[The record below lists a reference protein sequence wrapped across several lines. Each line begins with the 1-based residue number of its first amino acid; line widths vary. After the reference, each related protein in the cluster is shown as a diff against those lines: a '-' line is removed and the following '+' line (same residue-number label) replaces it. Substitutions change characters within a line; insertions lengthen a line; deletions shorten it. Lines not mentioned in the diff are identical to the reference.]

1 MGYGAESSFVGIV
14 AAVVGIVLILTVVL
28 RMWKKVPQDKAGVVT
43 GMKKRVITGGG
54 GLVIPVFE
62 RIDYISL
69 GNIPLS
75 VATRSSLSSQ
85 GVPISVITTAVIK
98 VRNEKGSILTAIEQF
113 TGRNEKE
120 IIDNIQGTAIA
131 VLEGKLREI
140 IATMTVEELYQKREE
155 FSSRV
160 QEVVGTELG
169 NMGLEV
175 KNFTITDISDENG
188 YIKALGDG
196 MIAQR
201 KKDAEIQK
209 AEAARDMQIKTSQAR
224 QEGESAKLKAEADIA
239 QAAKD
244 KAVLEANYMQ
254 EQQTAQA
261 KAELAHDIQSN
272 ITQKDVI
279 QAQMDAEL
287 LKQQRQKEI
296 AEAQIQV
303 QIASEQKNIEL
314 AQKQAERTKESLR
327 VTIVEPAN
335 AEKAKQMADA
345 DAEKY
350 RKIAEAEAR
359 AESRKVEA
367 QAEAE
372 AIALK
377 AQAEADA
384 IAKTGIAE
392 AEATK
397 AKGIAEAEAMEKKAE
412 AYEKYGQA
420 AMMEMLVKVLPQ
432 MAEQVAKPL
441 QSIDKVTIIDSG
453 DTANG
458 SGVGQMGGYVPS
470 VLAKTIES
478 IKETTGFAHRLL
490 SPKHHV
496 DKVYEAIVKGKIAD
510 KYVEEF
516 AKGLY
521 VDSEFTA
528 MPAELKIISYDDNS
542 DSTHINITI
551 REGKYH
557 QIKRMFTAI
566 GSEVLFLKRLSMGG
580 ITLDRKLATG
590 SYRVLT
596 DDEIAILKDF

>member
-1 MGYGAESSFVGIV
+1 MGYGTESSLFGIV
-14 AAVVGIVLILTVVL
+14 AAVLGIVLILTVVL

-98 VRNEKGSILTAIEQF
+98 VRNEKNSILTAIEQF

-261 KAELAHDIQSN
+261 
-272 ITQKDVI
+272 
-279 QAQMDAEL
+279 
-287 LKQQRQKEI
+287 
-296 AEAQIQV
+296 
-303 QIASEQKNIEL
+303 
-314 AQKQAERTKESLR
+314 
-327 VTIVEPAN
+327 
-335 AEKAKQMADA
+335 
-345 DAEKY
+345 
-350 RKIAEAEAR
+350 R
-359 AESRKVEA
+359 AESKKVEA

-372 AIALK
+372 AIAIK

-441 QSIDKVTIIDSG
+441 QSIDKVTIIDST
-453 DTANG
+453 DSSNG

-478 IKETTGFAHRLL
+478 IKETTGFDITDVMKANTIQAKTDRNI
-490 SPKHHV
+490 SV
-496 DKVYEAIVKGKIAD
+496 DG
-510 KYVEEF
+510 
-516 AKGLY
+516 
-521 VDSEFTA
+521 VDGVS
-528 MPAELKIISYDDNS
+528 
-542 DSTHINITI
+542 NITI
-551 REGKYH
+551 NNDK
-557 QIKRMFTAI
+557 
-566 GSEVLFLKRLSMGG
+566 SELSN
-580 ITLDRKLATG
+580 
-590 SYRVLT
+590 
-596 DDEIAILKDF
+596 

>member
-1 MGYGAESSFVGIV
+1 MGYGAESSIVGIV
-14 AAVVGIVLILTVVL
+14 AAVIGIVLILTVVL

-98 VRNEKGSILTAIEQF
+98 VRNEKNSILTAIEQF

-350 RKIAEAEAR
+350 RKIAEAQAR

-372 AIALK
+372 AIAIK

-384 IAKTGIAE
+384 ISKT
-392 AEATK
+392 
-397 AKGIAEAEAMEKKAE
+397 GIAEAEAMEKKAE

-478 IKETTGFAHRLL
+478 IKETTGFDITDVMKANTIQAKTDRNI
-490 SPKHHV
+490 SV
-496 DKVYEAIVKGKIAD
+496 DGMEGV
-510 KYVEEF
+510 
-516 AKGLY
+516 
-521 VDSEFTA
+521 S
-528 MPAELKIISYDDNS
+528 
-542 DSTHINITI
+542 NITI
-551 REGKYH
+551 NNKE
-557 QIKRMFTAI
+557 
-566 GSEVLFLKRLSMGG
+566 S
-580 ITLDRKLATG
+580 
-590 SYRVLT
+590 
-596 DDEIAILKDF
+596 

>member
-1 MGYGAESSFVGIV
+1 MGYGTESSLFGIV
-14 AAVVGIVLILTVVL
+14 AAVLGIVLILTVVL

-98 VRNEKGSILTAIEQF
+98 VRNEKNSILTAIEQF

-140 IATMTVEELYQKREE
+140 IA
-155 FSSRV
+155 
-160 QEVVGTELG
+160 
-169 NMGLEV
+169 
-175 KNFTITDISDENG
+175 TITDISDENG

-279 QAQMDAEL
+279 QAQMDAEI

-335 AEKAKQMADA
+335 A
-345 DAEKY
+345 
-350 RKIAEAEAR
+350 
-359 AESRKVEA
+359 
-367 QAEAE
+367 
-372 AIALK
+372 
-377 AQAEADA
+377 
-384 IAKTGIAE
+384 
-392 AEATK
+392 
-397 AKGIAEAEAMEKKAE
+397 
-412 AYEKYGQA
+412 
-420 AMMEMLVKVLPQ
+420 
-432 MAEQVAKPL
+432 
-441 QSIDKVTIIDSG
+441 
-453 DTANG
+453 
-458 SGVGQMGGYVPS
+458 
-470 VLAKTIES
+470 
-478 IKETTGFAHRLL
+478 
-490 SPKHHV
+490 
-496 DKVYEAIVKGKIAD
+496 
-510 KYVEEF
+510 
-516 AKGLY
+516 
-521 VDSEFTA
+521 
-528 MPAELKIISYDDNS
+528 
-542 DSTHINITI
+542 
-551 REGKYH
+551 
-557 QIKRMFTAI
+557 
-566 GSEVLFLKRLSMGG
+566 
-580 ITLDRKLATG
+580 
-590 SYRVLT
+590 
-596 DDEIAILKDF
+596 

>member
-1 MGYGAESSFVGIV
+1 
-14 AAVVGIVLILTVVL
+14 
-28 RMWKKVPQDKAGVVT
+28 
-43 GMKKRVITGGG
+43 
-54 GLVIPVFE
+54 
-62 RIDYISL
+62 
-69 GNIPLS
+69 
-75 VATRSSLSSQ
+75 
-85 GVPISVITTAVIK
+85 
-98 VRNEKGSILTAIEQF
+98 
-113 TGRNEKE
+113 
-120 IIDNIQGTAIA
+120 
-131 VLEGKLREI
+131 
-140 IATMTVEELYQKREE
+140 
-155 FSSRV
+155 
-160 QEVVGTELG
+160 
-169 NMGLEV
+169 
-175 KNFTITDISDENG
+175 
-188 YIKALGDG
+188 
-196 MIAQR
+196 
-201 KKDAEIQK
+201 
-209 AEAARDMQIKTSQAR
+209 MQIKTSQAR

-335 AEKAKQMADA
+335 AETAKQMADA

-350 RKIAEAEAR
+350 RQIAQAQAR
-359 AESRKVEA
+359 AESKKVA

-372 AIALK
+372 AIAIK

-441 QSIDKVTIIDSG
+441 QSIDKVTIIDST
-453 DTANG
+453 DSSNG

-478 IKETTGFAHRLL
+478 IKETTGFDITDVMKANTIQAKTDRNI
-490 SPKHHV
+490 SV
-496 DKVYEAIVKGKIAD
+496 DG
-510 KYVEEF
+510 
-516 AKGLY
+516 
-521 VDSEFTA
+521 VDGVS
-528 MPAELKIISYDDNS
+528 
-542 DSTHINITI
+542 NITI
-551 REGKYH
+551 NNDK
-557 QIKRMFTAI
+557 
-566 GSEVLFLKRLSMGG
+566 SELSN
-580 ITLDRKLATG
+580 
-590 SYRVLT
+590 
-596 DDEIAILKDF
+596 

>member
-1 MGYGAESSFVGIV
+1 
-14 AAVVGIVLILTVVL
+14 
-28 RMWKKVPQDKAGVVT
+28 
-43 GMKKRVITGGG
+43 MKPI
-54 GLVIPVFE
+54 IC
-62 RIDYISL
+62 
-69 GNIPLS
+69 
-75 VATRSSLSSQ
+75 RSS
-85 GVPISVITTAVIK
+85 
-98 VRNEKGSILTAIEQF
+98 
-113 TGRNEKE
+113 
-120 IIDNIQGTAIA
+120 
-131 VLEGKLREI
+131 
-140 IATMTVEELYQKREE
+140 
-155 FSSRV
+155 
-160 QEVVGTELG
+160 
-169 NMGLEV
+169 
-175 KNFTITDISDENG
+175 
-188 YIKALGDG
+188 
-196 MIAQR
+196 
-201 KKDAEIQK
+201 
-209 AEAARDMQIKTSQAR
+209 R
-224 QEGESAKLKAEADIA
+224 Q
-239 QAAKD
+239 
-244 KAVLEANYMQ
+244 
-254 EQQTAQA
+254 
-261 KAELAHDIQSN
+261 
-272 ITQKDVI
+272 
-279 QAQMDAEL
+279 L

-478 IKETTGFAHRLL
+478 IKETTGFDITDVMKANTIQAKTDKNI
-490 SPKHHV
+490 SV
-496 DKVYEAIVKGKIAD
+496 D
-510 KYVEEF
+510 
-516 AKGLY
+516 GLEG
-521 VDSEFTA
+521 VS
-528 MPAELKIISYDDNS
+528 
-542 DSTHINITI
+542 NITI
-551 REGKYH
+551 NNKE
-557 QIKRMFTAI
+557 
-566 GSEVLFLKRLSMGG
+566 S
-580 ITLDRKLATG
+580 
-590 SYRVLT
+590 
-596 DDEIAILKDF
+596 

>member
-1 MGYGAESSFVGIV
+1 MGYGTESSLFGIV
-14 AAVVGIVLILTVVL
+14 AAVLGIVLILTVVL

-98 VRNEKGSILTAIEQF
+98 VRNEKNSILTAIEQF

-350 RKIAEAEAR
+350 RQIAQAQAR
-359 AESRKVEA
+359 AESKKVEAQA

-372 AIALK
+372 AIAIK

-441 QSIDKVTIIDSG
+441 QSIDKVTIIDST
-453 DTANG
+453 DSSNG

-478 IKETTGFAHRLL
+478 IKETTGFDITDVMKANTIQAKTDRNI
-490 SPKHHV
+490 SV
-496 DKVYEAIVKGKIAD
+496 DG
-510 KYVEEF
+510 
-516 AKGLY
+516 
-521 VDSEFTA
+521 VDGVS
-528 MPAELKIISYDDNS
+528 
-542 DSTHINITI
+542 NITI
-551 REGKYH
+551 NNDK
-557 QIKRMFTAI
+557 
-566 GSEVLFLKRLSMGG
+566 SELSN
-580 ITLDRKLATG
+580 
-590 SYRVLT
+590 
-596 DDEIAILKDF
+596 

>member
-1 MGYGAESSFVGIV
+1 MGYGTESSLFGIV
-14 AAVVGIVLILTVVL
+14 AAVLGIVLILTVVL

-98 VRNEKGSILTAIEQF
+98 VRNEKNSILTAIEQF

-345 DAEKY
+345 EKY
-350 RKIAEAEAR
+350 RQIAQAQAR
-359 AESRKVEA
+359 AESKKVEA

-372 AIALK
+372 AIAIK

-397 AKGIAEAEAMEKKAE
+397 AKGIAEVEAMEKKAE

-441 QSIDKVTIIDSG
+441 QSIDKVTIIDST
-453 DTANG
+453 DSSNG

-478 IKETTGFAHRLL
+478 IKETTGFDITDVMKANTIQAKTDRNI
-490 SPKHHV
+490 SV
-496 DKVYEAIVKGKIAD
+496 DG
-510 KYVEEF
+510 
-516 AKGLY
+516 
-521 VDSEFTA
+521 VDGVS
-528 MPAELKIISYDDNS
+528 
-542 DSTHINITI
+542 NITI
-551 REGKYH
+551 NNDK
-557 QIKRMFTAI
+557 
-566 GSEVLFLKRLSMGG
+566 SELSN
-580 ITLDRKLATG
+580 
-590 SYRVLT
+590 
-596 DDEIAILKDF
+596 

>member
-239 QAAKD
+239 QAAK
-244 KAVLEANYMQ
+244 

-478 IKETTGFAHRLL
+478 IKETTGFDITDVMKANTIQAKTDKNI
-490 SPKHHV
+490 SV
-496 DKVYEAIVKGKIAD
+496 D
-510 KYVEEF
+510 
-516 AKGLY
+516 GLEG
-521 VDSEFTA
+521 VS
-528 MPAELKIISYDDNS
+528 
-542 DSTHINITI
+542 NITI
-551 REGKYH
+551 NNKE
-557 QIKRMFTAI
+557 
-566 GSEVLFLKRLSMGG
+566 S
-580 ITLDRKLATG
+580 
-590 SYRVLT
+590 
-596 DDEIAILKDF
+596 

>member
-1 MGYGAESSFVGIV
+1 MGYGTESSLFGIV
-14 AAVVGIVLILTVVL
+14 AAVLGIVLILTVVL

-98 VRNEKGSILTAIEQF
+98 VRNEKNSILTAIEQF

-196 MIAQR
+196 MIDQR

-350 RKIAEAEAR
+350 RQIAQAR
-359 AESRKVEA
+359 AESKKVEA

-372 AIALK
+372 AIAIK

-441 QSIDKVTIIDSG
+441 QSIDKVTIIDST
-453 DTANG
+453 DSSNG

-478 IKETTGFAHRLL
+478 IKETTGFDITDVMKANTIQAKTDRNI
-490 SPKHHV
+490 SV
-496 DKVYEAIVKGKIAD
+496 DG
-510 KYVEEF
+510 
-516 AKGLY
+516 
-521 VDSEFTA
+521 VDGVS
-528 MPAELKIISYDDNS
+528 
-542 DSTHINITI
+542 NITI
-551 REGKYH
+551 NNDK
-557 QIKRMFTAI
+557 
-566 GSEVLFLKRLSMGG
+566 SELSN
-580 ITLDRKLATG
+580 
-590 SYRVLT
+590 
-596 DDEIAILKDF
+596 

>member
-1 MGYGAESSFVGIV
+1 MGYGTESSLFGIV
-14 AAVVGIVLILTVVL
+14 AAVLGIVLILTVVL

-98 VRNEKGSILTAIEQF
+98 VRNEKNSILTAIEQF

-303 QIASEQKNIEL
+303 QIASEQKKIEL

-350 RKIAEAEAR
+350 RQIAQAQAR
-359 AESRKVEA
+359 AESKKVE
-367 QAEAE
+367 
-372 AIALK
+372 

-441 QSIDKVTIIDSG
+441 QSIDKVTIIDST
-453 DTANG
+453 DSSNG

-478 IKETTGFAHRLL
+478 IKETTGFDITDVMKANTIQAKTDRNI
-490 SPKHHV
+490 SV
-496 DKVYEAIVKGKIAD
+496 DG
-510 KYVEEF
+510 
-516 AKGLY
+516 
-521 VDSEFTA
+521 VDGVS
-528 MPAELKIISYDDNS
+528 
-542 DSTHINITI
+542 NITI
-551 REGKYH
+551 NNDK
-557 QIKRMFTAI
+557 
-566 GSEVLFLKRLSMGG
+566 SELSN
-580 ITLDRKLATG
+580 
-590 SYRVLT
+590 
-596 DDEIAILKDF
+596 

>member
-1 MGYGAESSFVGIV
+1 MGYGTESSLFGIV
-14 AAVVGIVLILTVVL
+14 AAVLGIVLILTVVL

-98 VRNEKGSILTAIEQF
+98 VRNEKNSILTAIEQF

-188 YIKALGDG
+188 YIKAPGDG

-279 QAQMDAEL
+279 QAHAEL

-350 RKIAEAEAR
+350 RQIAQAQAR
-359 AESRKVEA
+359 AESKKVEA

-372 AIALK
+372 AIAIK

-441 QSIDKVTIIDSG
+441 QSIDKVTIIDST
-453 DTANG
+453 DSSNG

-478 IKETTGFAHRLL
+478 IKETTGFDITDVMKANTIQAKTDRNI
-490 SPKHHV
+490 SV
-496 DKVYEAIVKGKIAD
+496 DG
-510 KYVEEF
+510 
-516 AKGLY
+516 
-521 VDSEFTA
+521 VDGVS
-528 MPAELKIISYDDNS
+528 
-542 DSTHINITI
+542 NITI
-551 REGKYH
+551 NNDK
-557 QIKRMFTAI
+557 
-566 GSEVLFLKRLSMGG
+566 SELSN
-580 ITLDRKLATG
+580 
-590 SYRVLT
+590 
-596 DDEIAILKDF
+596 

>member
-1 MGYGAESSFVGIV
+1 MGYGTESSLFGIV
-14 AAVVGIVLILTVVL
+14 AAVLGIVLILTVVL

-98 VRNEKGSILTAIEQF
+98 VRNEKNSILTAIEQF

-350 RKIAEAEAR
+350 RQIAQAQAR
-359 AESRKVEA
+359 AESKKVEA

-372 AIALK
+372 AIAIK

-384 IAKTGIAE
+384 IAKT
-392 AEATK
+392 
-397 AKGIAEAEAMEKKAE
+397 GIAEAEAMEKKAE

-441 QSIDKVTIIDSG
+441 QSIDKVTIIDST
-453 DTANG
+453 DSSNG

-470 VLAKTIES
+470 VLAKKIES
-478 IKETTGFAHRLL
+478 IKETTGFDITDVMKANTIQAKTDRNI
-490 SPKHHV
+490 SV
-496 DKVYEAIVKGKIAD
+496 DG
-510 KYVEEF
+510 
-516 AKGLY
+516 
-521 VDSEFTA
+521 VDGVS
-528 MPAELKIISYDDNS
+528 
-542 DSTHINITI
+542 NITI
-551 REGKYH
+551 NNDK
-557 QIKRMFTAI
+557 
-566 GSEVLFLKRLSMGG
+566 SELSN
-580 ITLDRKLATG
+580 
-590 SYRVLT
+590 
-596 DDEIAILKDF
+596 

>member
-1 MGYGAESSFVGIV
+1 MGYGTESSLFGIV
-14 AAVVGIVLILTVVL
+14 AAVLGIVLILTVVL

-98 VRNEKGSILTAIEQF
+98 VRNEKNSILTAIEQF

-350 RKIAEAEAR
+350 RQIAQAR
-359 AESRKVEA
+359 AESKKVEA

-372 AIALK
+372 AIAIK

-441 QSIDKVTIIDSG
+441 QSIDKVTIIDST
-453 DTANG
+453 DSSNG

-478 IKETTGFAHRLL
+478 IKETTGFDITDVMKANTIQAKTDRNI
-490 SPKHHV
+490 SV
-496 DKVYEAIVKGKIAD
+496 DG
-510 KYVEEF
+510 
-516 AKGLY
+516 
-521 VDSEFTA
+521 VDGVS
-528 MPAELKIISYDDNS
+528 
-542 DSTHINITI
+542 NITI
-551 REGKYH
+551 NNDK
-557 QIKRMFTAI
+557 
-566 GSEVLFLKRLSMGG
+566 SELSN
-580 ITLDRKLATG
+580 
-590 SYRVLT
+590 
-596 DDEIAILKDF
+596 

>member
-1 MGYGAESSFVGIV
+1 MGYGTESSLFGIV
-14 AAVVGIVLILTVVL
+14 AAVLGIVLILTVVL

-98 VRNEKGSILTAIEQF
+98 VRNEKNSILTAIEQF

-350 RKIAEAEAR
+350 RQIAQAQAR
-359 AESRKVEA
+359 AESKKVE
-367 QAEAE
+367 
-372 AIALK
+372 

-441 QSIDKVTIIDSG
+441 QSIDKVTIIDST
-453 DTANG
+453 DSSNG
-458 SGVGQMGGYVPS
+458 SGVGQIGGYVPS

-478 IKETTGFAHRLL
+478 IKETTGFDITDVMKANTIQAKTDRNI
-490 SPKHHV
+490 SV
-496 DKVYEAIVKGKIAD
+496 DG
-510 KYVEEF
+510 
-516 AKGLY
+516 
-521 VDSEFTA
+521 VDGVS
-528 MPAELKIISYDDNS
+528 
-542 DSTHINITI
+542 NITI
-551 REGKYH
+551 NNDK
-557 QIKRMFTAI
+557 
-566 GSEVLFLKRLSMGG
+566 SELSN
-580 ITLDRKLATG
+580 
-590 SYRVLT
+590 
-596 DDEIAILKDF
+596 

>member
-1 MGYGAESSFVGIV
+1 MGYGTESSLFGIV
-14 AAVVGIVLILTVVL
+14 AAVLGIVLILTVVL

-98 VRNEKGSILTAIEQF
+98 VRNEKNSILTAIEQF

-350 RKIAEAEAR
+350 RQIAQAQAR
-359 AESRKVEA
+359 AESKKVEA

-372 AIALK
+372 AIAIK

-420 AMMEMLVKVLPQ
+420 AMMEMIVKVLPQ

-441 QSIDKVTIIDSG
+441 QSIDKVTIIDST
-453 DTANG
+453 DSSNG

-478 IKETTGFAHRLL
+478 IKETTGFDITDVMKANTIQAKTDRNI
-490 SPKHHV
+490 SV
-496 DKVYEAIVKGKIAD
+496 DG
-510 KYVEEF
+510 
-516 AKGLY
+516 
-521 VDSEFTA
+521 VDGVS
-528 MPAELKIISYDDNS
+528 
-542 DSTHINITI
+542 NITI
-551 REGKYH
+551 NNDK
-557 QIKRMFTAI
+557 
-566 GSEVLFLKRLSMGG
+566 SELSN
-580 ITLDRKLATG
+580 
-590 SYRVLT
+590 
-596 DDEIAILKDF
+596 

>member
-1 MGYGAESSFVGIV
+1 MGYGTESSLFGIV
-14 AAVVGIVLILTVVL
+14 AAVLGIVLILTVVL

-98 VRNEKGSILTAIEQF
+98 VRNEKNSILTAIEQF

-254 EQQTAQA
+254 EPLPASLSHLSCGCCLGCCYAGLVVAVSFFHSFLNGFDNFLSFLRCGTFRNPHSQIGYFCRMT
-261 KAELAHDIQSN
+261 LF
-272 ITQKDVI
+272 
-279 QAQMDAEL
+279 L
-287 LKQQRQKEI
+287 LKVFYDRQAFDNQHAKC
-296 AEAQIQV
+296 ADDCSVWQVVPGEA
-303 QIASEQKNIEL
+303 
-314 AQKQAERTKESLR
+314 
-327 VTIVEPAN
+327 
-335 AEKAKQMADA
+335 
-345 DAEKY
+345 
-350 RKIAEAEAR
+350 
-359 AESRKVEA
+359 
-367 QAEAE
+367 
-372 AIALK
+372 
-377 AQAEADA
+377 
-384 IAKTGIAE
+384 
-392 AEATK
+392 
-397 AKGIAEAEAMEKKAE
+397 
-412 AYEKYGQA
+412 
-420 AMMEMLVKVLPQ
+420 
-432 MAEQVAKPL
+432 
-441 QSIDKVTIIDSG
+441 
-453 DTANG
+453 
-458 SGVGQMGGYVPS
+458 
-470 VLAKTIES
+470 
-478 IKETTGFAHRLL
+478 
-490 SPKHHV
+490 
-496 DKVYEAIVKGKIAD
+496 
-510 KYVEEF
+510 
-516 AKGLY
+516 
-521 VDSEFTA
+521 
-528 MPAELKIISYDDNS
+528 
-542 DSTHINITI
+542 
-551 REGKYH
+551 
-557 QIKRMFTAI
+557 
-566 GSEVLFLKRLSMGG
+566 
-580 ITLDRKLATG
+580 
-590 SYRVLT
+590 
-596 DDEIAILKDF
+596 

>member
-1 MGYGAESSFVGIV
+1 
-14 AAVVGIVLILTVVL
+14 
-28 RMWKKVPQDKAGVVT
+28 
-43 GMKKRVITGGG
+43 
-54 GLVIPVFE
+54 
-62 RIDYISL
+62 
-69 GNIPLS
+69 
-75 VATRSSLSSQ
+75 
-85 GVPISVITTAVIK
+85 
-98 VRNEKGSILTAIEQF
+98 
-113 TGRNEKE
+113 
-120 IIDNIQGTAIA
+120 
-131 VLEGKLREI
+131 
-140 IATMTVEELYQKREE
+140 
-155 FSSRV
+155 
-160 QEVVGTELG
+160 
-169 NMGLEV
+169 MGLEV

-350 RKIAEAEAR
+350 RQIAQAQAR
-359 AESRKVEA
+359 AESKKVEA

-372 AIALK
+372 AIAIK

-441 QSIDKVTIIDSG
+441 QSIDKVTIIDST
-453 DTANG
+453 DSSNG

-478 IKETTGFAHRLL
+478 IKETTGFDITDVMKANTIQAKTDRNISVDGVDGVSNIIINNDKSEL
-490 SPKHHV
+490 S
-496 DKVYEAIVKGKIAD
+496 
-510 KYVEEF
+510 
-516 AKGLY
+516 
-521 VDSEFTA
+521 
-528 MPAELKIISYDDNS
+528 N
-542 DSTHINITI
+542 
-551 REGKYH
+551 
-557 QIKRMFTAI
+557 
-566 GSEVLFLKRLSMGG
+566 
-580 ITLDRKLATG
+580 
-590 SYRVLT
+590 
-596 DDEIAILKDF
+596 

>member
-1 MGYGAESSFVGIV
+1 
-14 AAVVGIVLILTVVL
+14 
-28 RMWKKVPQDKAGVVT
+28 
-43 GMKKRVITGGG
+43 
-54 GLVIPVFE
+54 
-62 RIDYISL
+62 
-69 GNIPLS
+69 
-75 VATRSSLSSQ
+75 
-85 GVPISVITTAVIK
+85 
-98 VRNEKGSILTAIEQF
+98 
-113 TGRNEKE
+113 
-120 IIDNIQGTAIA
+120 
-131 VLEGKLREI
+131 
-140 IATMTVEELYQKREE
+140 
-155 FSSRV
+155 
-160 QEVVGTELG
+160 
-169 NMGLEV
+169 MGLEV

-350 RKIAEAEAR
+350 RKIAEAQAR

-372 AIALK
+372 AIAIK

-384 IAKTGIAE
+384 ISKTGIAE

-478 IKETTGFAHRLL
+478 IKETTGFDITDVMKANTIQAKTDRNI
-490 SPKHHV
+490 SV
-496 DKVYEAIVKGKIAD
+496 DGMEGV
-510 KYVEEF
+510 
-516 AKGLY
+516 
-521 VDSEFTA
+521 S
-528 MPAELKIISYDDNS
+528 
-542 DSTHINITI
+542 NITI
-551 REGKYH
+551 NNKE
-557 QIKRMFTAI
+557 
-566 GSEVLFLKRLSMGG
+566 S
-580 ITLDRKLATG
+580 
-590 SYRVLT
+590 
-596 DDEIAILKDF
+596 

>member
-1 MGYGAESSFVGIV
+1 MGNGAESSFVGIV

-201 KKDAEIQK
+201 KKDAEI
-209 AEAARDMQIKTSQAR
+209 QIKTSQAR

-478 IKETTGFAHRLL
+478 IKETTGFDITDVMKANTIQAKTDKNI
-490 SPKHHV
+490 SV
-496 DKVYEAIVKGKIAD
+496 D
-510 KYVEEF
+510 
-516 AKGLY
+516 GLEG
-521 VDSEFTA
+521 VS
-528 MPAELKIISYDDNS
+528 
-542 DSTHINITI
+542 NITI
-551 REGKYH
+551 NNKE
-557 QIKRMFTAI
+557 
-566 GSEVLFLKRLSMGG
+566 S
-580 ITLDRKLATG
+580 
-590 SYRVLT
+590 
-596 DDEIAILKDF
+596 

>member
-1 MGYGAESSFVGIV
+1 MGYGAESSIVGIV
-14 AAVVGIVLILTVVL
+14 AAVIGIVLILTVVL

-98 VRNEKGSILTAIEQF
+98 VRNEKNSILTAIEQF

-254 EQQTAQA
+254 EQQTA
-261 KAELAHDIQSN
+261 ELAHDIQSN

-350 RKIAEAEAR
+350 RQIAQAQAR
-359 AESRKVEA
+359 AESKKVEA

-372 AIALK
+372 SNRIVSESITPELIQMK
-377 AQAEADA
+377 
-384 IAKTGIAE
+384 E
-392 AEATK
+392 AEARLKHGWVTVNGADTVVTK
-397 AKGIAEAEAMEKKAE
+397 A
-412 AYEKYGQA
+412 
-420 AMMEMLVKVLPQ
+420 
-432 MAEQVAKPL
+432 
-441 QSIDKVTIIDSG
+441 D
-453 DTANG
+453 
-458 SGVGQMGGYVPS
+458 
-470 VLAKTIES
+470 
-478 IKETTGFAHRLL
+478 
-490 SPKHHV
+490 
-496 DKVYEAIVKGKIAD
+496 
-510 KYVEEF
+510 
-516 AKGLY
+516 
-521 VDSEFTA
+521 
-528 MPAELKIISYDDNS
+528 
-542 DSTHINITI
+542 
-551 REGKYH
+551 
-557 QIKRMFTAI
+557 
-566 GSEVLFLKRLSMGG
+566 
-580 ITLDRKLATG
+580 
-590 SYRVLT
+590 
-596 DDEIAILKDF
+596 

>member
-1 MGYGAESSFVGIV
+1 MGYGAESSIVGIV
-14 AAVVGIVLILTVVL
+14 AAVIGIVLILTVVL

-98 VRNEKGSILTAIEQF
+98 VRNEKNSILTAIEQF
-113 TGRNEKE
+113 TGRNEK
-120 IIDNIQGTAIA
+120 
-131 VLEGKLREI
+131 EI

-350 RKIAEAEAR
+350 RKIAEAQAR

-372 AIALK
+372 AIAIK

-384 IAKTGIAE
+384 ISKTGIAE

-478 IKETTGFAHRLL
+478 IKETTGFDITDVMKANTIQAKTDRNI
-490 SPKHHV
+490 SV
-496 DKVYEAIVKGKIAD
+496 DGMEGV
-510 KYVEEF
+510 
-516 AKGLY
+516 
-521 VDSEFTA
+521 S
-528 MPAELKIISYDDNS
+528 
-542 DSTHINITI
+542 NITI
-551 REGKYH
+551 NNKE
-557 QIKRMFTAI
+557 
-566 GSEVLFLKRLSMGG
+566 S
-580 ITLDRKLATG
+580 
-590 SYRVLT
+590 
-596 DDEIAILKDF
+596 

>member
-1 MGYGAESSFVGIV
+1 MGYGTESSLFGIV
-14 AAVVGIVLILTVVL
+14 AAVLGIVLILTVVL

-98 VRNEKGSILTAIEQF
+98 VRNEKNSILTAIEQF

-350 RKIAEAEAR
+350 RQIAQAQAR
-359 AESRKVEA
+359 AESKKVEA

-372 AIALK
+372 AI
-377 AQAEADA
+377 A

-441 QSIDKVTIIDSG
+441 QSIDKVTIIDST
-453 DTANG
+453 DSSNG

-478 IKETTGFAHRLL
+478 IKETTGFDITDVMKANTIQAKTDRNI
-490 SPKHHV
+490 SV
-496 DKVYEAIVKGKIAD
+496 DG
-510 KYVEEF
+510 
-516 AKGLY
+516 
-521 VDSEFTA
+521 VDGVS
-528 MPAELKIISYDDNS
+528 
-542 DSTHINITI
+542 NITI
-551 REGKYH
+551 NNDK
-557 QIKRMFTAI
+557 
-566 GSEVLFLKRLSMGG
+566 SELSN
-580 ITLDRKLATG
+580 
-590 SYRVLT
+590 
-596 DDEIAILKDF
+596 

>member
-1 MGYGAESSFVGIV
+1 MGYGTESSLFGIV
-14 AAVVGIVLILTVVL
+14 AAVLGIVLILTVVL

-98 VRNEKGSILTAIEQF
+98 VRNEKNSILTAIEQF

-160 QEVVGTELG
+160 QEVTELG

-350 RKIAEAEAR
+350 RQIAQAQAR
-359 AESRKVEA
+359 AESKKVEA

-372 AIALK
+372 AIAIK

-420 AMMEMLVKVLPQ
+420 AMM
-432 MAEQVAKPL
+432 
-441 QSIDKVTIIDSG
+441 VT
-453 DTANG
+453 
-458 SGVGQMGGYVPS
+458 
-470 VLAKTIES
+470 
-478 IKETTGFAHRLL
+478 R
-490 SPKHHV
+490 
-496 DKVYEAIVKGKIAD
+496 
-510 KYVEEF
+510 
-516 AKGLY
+516 
-521 VDSEFTA
+521 
-528 MPAELKIISYDDNS
+528 
-542 DSTHINITI
+542 
-551 REGKYH
+551 
-557 QIKRMFTAI
+557 
-566 GSEVLFLKRLSMGG
+566 
-580 ITLDRKLATG
+580 
-590 SYRVLT
+590 
-596 DDEIAILKDF
+596 

>member
-1 MGYGAESSFVGIV
+1 MGYGAESSIVGIV
-14 AAVVGIVLILTVVL
+14 AAVIGIVLILTVVL

-98 VRNEKGSILTAIEQF
+98 VRNEKNSILTAIEQF

-350 RKIAEAEAR
+350 RKIAEAQAR

-367 QAEAE
+367 QAEA
-372 AIALK
+372 
-377 AQAEADA
+377 DA
-384 IAKTGIAE
+384 ISKTGIAE

-458 SGVGQMGGYVPS
+458 SGVGQLNGQMEFIS

-478 IKETTGFAHRLL
+478 IKETTGFDITDVMKANTIQAKTDRNI
-490 SPKHHV
+490 SV
-496 DKVYEAIVKGKIAD
+496 DGMEGV
-510 KYVEEF
+510 
-516 AKGLY
+516 
-521 VDSEFTA
+521 S
-528 MPAELKIISYDDNS
+528 
-542 DSTHINITI
+542 NITI
-551 REGKYH
+551 NNKE
-557 QIKRMFTAI
+557 
-566 GSEVLFLKRLSMGG
+566 S
-580 ITLDRKLATG
+580 
-590 SYRVLT
+590 
-596 DDEIAILKDF
+596 